1 MTIGQITPILAR
13 TVIGIAALTTLLSV
27 VAVVTV
33 GAAQLL
39 LFTGFSMIAGLYAHQ
54 VLHGE
59 DAPAQAGVAKTD
71 RATLAA

>member
-1 MTIGQITPILAR
+1 
-13 TVIGIAALTTLLSV
+13 
-27 VAVVTV
+27 
-33 GAAQLL
+33 
-39 LFTGFSMIAGLYAHQ
+39 MIAGLYAHQ